1 MARKKKETKKIE
13 TTQTPI
19 NTEAQSLKYQGKIK
33 LQVLHGNKVISTKD
47 YSNNGLPS
55 LFKYLSYALAGQYY
69 ESLRP
74 RKICIFKCQSEGDLS
89 NPINFN
95 WDNVYNTNQL
105 QTASPFVAYDATP
118 IIKKNNSNGYSTTFR
133 FKVPFNWLYLK
144 EFNVMGL
151 FTENNEACAYYLF
164 TKQTSKIGED
174 GKELTDSAWDNQKLD
189 DITGNF
195 SLIIEWTMEISNK

>member
-118 IIKKNNSNGYSTTFR
+118 IIKNNNSNGYSTTFR

-164 TKQTSKIGED
+164 TKETSKIGED